1 MGSILTPM
9 YAGIENALDLP
20 NASTFCNQCG
30 VVCPVKIPL
39 PDLMR
44 KLRERQFA
52 QRLKPWSERLGLG
65 AWGWIAQRPALYA
78 LLTGIGARTLGWM
91 GGARKLI
98 HNLPLGGGWSG
109 GRDFPAPQGRT
120 FRELYS
126 ARTKSDE

>member
-1 MGSILTPM
+1 
-9 YAGIENALDLP
+9 
-20 NASTFCNQCG
+20 
-30 VVCPVKIPL
+30 
-39 PDLMR
+39 
-44 KLRERQFA
+44 
-52 QRLKPWSERLGLG
+52 
-65 AWGWIAQRPALYA
+65 
-78 LLTGIGARTLGWM
+78 M